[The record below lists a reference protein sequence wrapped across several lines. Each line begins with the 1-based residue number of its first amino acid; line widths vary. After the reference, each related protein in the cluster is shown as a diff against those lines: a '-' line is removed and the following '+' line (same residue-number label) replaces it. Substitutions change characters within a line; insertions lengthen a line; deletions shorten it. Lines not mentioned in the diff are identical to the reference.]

1 MRRLL
6 VPLILPPAR
15 AWITRHER
23 RILEA
28 GIPLSAP
35 QFADAKAV
43 GVLEPERVR
52 LLALP
57 VVPMPLAS
65 LARFARPLVGTSFE
79 LTSGLTA
86 RYGIYLRKE
95 VAEDRLLI
103 AHELTHTAQYE
114 RLGGIPQFLRLYLT
128 ECLTTG
134 YYAAPLEEEARRTA
148 AEVCRG
154 R

>member
-6 VPLILPPAR
+6 VPLILPPAC

-23 RILEA
+23 RILEV
-28 GIPLSAP
+28 GIPLTAA
-35 QFADAKAV
+35 QIADAKAV
-43 GVLEPERVR
+43 GLLEPERVR

-65 LARFARPLVGTSFE
+65 LARFARPLVGTSFDQ
-79 LTSGLTA
+79 TSGLTA

-95 VAEDRLLI
+95 VAGDRRLI
-103 AHELTHTAQYE
+103 THELTHTAQYE
-114 RLGGIPQFLRLYLT
+114 RLGGIQQFLRQYLT
-128 ECLTTG
+128 ECLTTS
-134 YYAAPLEEEARRTA
+134 YYTAPLEEEARRLA
-148 AEVCRG
+148 AEVCCG